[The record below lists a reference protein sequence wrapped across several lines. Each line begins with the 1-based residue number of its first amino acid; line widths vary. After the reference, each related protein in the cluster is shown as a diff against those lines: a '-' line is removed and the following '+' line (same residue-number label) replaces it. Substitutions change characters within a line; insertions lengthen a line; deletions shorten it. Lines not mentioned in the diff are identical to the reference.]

1 MIIYIDLLFLEYFII
16 NYLLIEITGRTLKI
30 KSTFLKKS
38 VSSLV
43 VTIYSIVATITKSQ
57 ILSAT
62 IFKLLL
68 AALAICISFKPTTFS
83 DGIKYILV
91 FYVITYFIGGIAS
104 SIINTIPVEQICVLI
119 AIAMS
124 YLLIMIMK
132 KILRNSN
139 YICDLKIKIN
149 ERYVMTKALI
159 DTGHNLNDLITGDTV
174 IIVNENVIREIS
186 EELLYV
192 LEGKTLV
199 IPEKYKTKIRM
210 ITYSSV
216 GGEGVL
222 MGVRCEN
229 VSLYYS
235 GKKIENKNVVVA
247 LSKQRIKKVDAL
259 IGINLIEGGNV
270 IGNSFVVKANS

>member
-1 MIIYIDLLFLEYFII
+1 
-16 NYLLIEITGRTLKI
+16 
-30 KSTFLKKS
+30 
-38 VSSLV
+38 
-43 VTIYSIVATITKSQ
+43 
-57 ILSAT
+57 
-62 IFKLLL
+62 
-68 AALAICISFKPTTFS
+68 
-83 DGIKYILV
+83 
-91 FYVITYFIGGIAS
+91 
-104 SIINTIPVEQICVLI
+104 
-119 AIAMS
+119 
-124 YLLIMIMK
+124 
-132 KILRNSN
+132 
-139 YICDLKIKIN
+139 
-149 ERYVMTKALI
+149 MTKALI

-270 IGNSFVVKANS
+270 IGNSFVVKAKS